1 MTGAAAA
8 TGGDGAGGA
17 SGVGGAGGARRG
29 GGSGG
34 AAGSSA
40 GAGASRSGRPG
51 SLTNIA
57 AAAGVSVST
66 VSKVL
71 NGRTDVAPQTRD
83 RLGRI
88 LRTHGYQ
95 VAPRSGIGVVDLLIG
110 QLGGLWSDELIRG
123 AVTAAA
129 ETEIS
134 VIVSPVGSASEFAR
148 WLKIATARGTLGAL
162 SVLYLP
168 DRATLR
174 RMAEASLPLVV
185 IDPPAEPGGEVR
197 SVGTT
202 NWQGGLSATRHL
214 IELGH
219 RRIAAIGGPDHLWSC
234 RARLDGYR
242 SALRRADL
250 PVDENMVR
258 CDELTAQAGLRR
270 AGQLLDLTDAPTAIV
285 AANDAQA
292 FGVLQAIAERGL
304 RSPDDVSVTGFDDV
318 QIATWATPPLTTVRQ
333 PLAAMAA
340 TAVWMLTSSAAPR
353 DPGPPHEPAAARAV
367 QPRHLELETTL
378 VVRGSTAPPSPR

>member
-1 MTGAAAA
+1 MAVGA
-8 TGGDGAGGA
+8 T
-17 SGVGGAGGARRG
+17 
-29 GGSGG
+29 
-34 AAGSSA
+34 
-40 GAGASRSGRPG
+40 RSGRAG
-51 SLTNIA
+51 SLTSIA
-57 AAAGVSVST
+57 ASAGVSVST

-71 NGRTDVAPQTRD
+71 NGRTDVAPETRE

-134 VIVSPVGSASEFAR
+134 VIVSRVGSASEFAR

-168 DRATLR
+168 DPATLR
-174 RMAEASLPLVV
+174 RMADASLPLVV
-185 IDPPAEPGGEVR
+185 IDPPSEPGGDVR

-219 RRIAAIGGPDHLWSC
+219 RRIAAIGGPDQLWSC

-250 PVDENMVR
+250 PVDEDLVR
-258 CDELTAQAGLRR
+258 CDELTADAGLRR
-270 AGQLLDLTDAPTAIV
+270 AREFLGLDRKSTRLNSSHVESSYAV
-285 AANDAQA
+285 FCLKKKKKRAADHH
-292 FGVLQAIAERGL
+292 GL
-304 RSPDDVSVTGFDDV
+304 RVNDEESFAKS
-318 QIATWATPPLTTVRQ
+318 
-333 PLAAMAA
+333 
-340 TAVWMLTSSAAPR
+340 
-353 DPGPPHEPAAARAV
+353 E
-367 QPRHLELETTL
+367 
-378 VVRGSTAPPSPR
+378 